1 VNGIHEVAGSI
12 LASSTKTTRKLRN
25 RLGRHRGRSLAFLTL
40 LSLGAGA
47 AAADPSGAAPPAARL
62 FFEAASQ
69 DEKVARPAI
78 EALSRSWRN
87 GYAGMVVDLA
97 RLFGGPRR
105 TVSSDVEAFG
115 GAVRDDGGPETA
127 PGSSSPPFSPP
138 SAPRL
143 MEPSAM
149 VRSRLIRLLEKQ
161 TGQRFGDDL
170 RAWRRWIWAQ
180 PYEPHPELLFFKAAL
195 YSNVDPRLAE
205 FFVPGSRSLIR
216 LDEVDWGGVKVN
228 GIPPLE
234 NPKRIPAA
242 EAKYLKDDHVV
253 FGVAL
258 NGEARAYPKRI
269 LAWHELALDTLGGT
283 ELAIVYCTLCGTV
296 IPYGSQVG
304 GQKRTFGT
312 SGLLYRSNKLLFDHE
327 SRSLWSTVE
336 GRPVIGPLAGSGLEL
351 TAYPVVTTTW
361 REWREAH
368 PETTVLDRNTGFER
382 DYSEGA
388 AYRGY
393 FATDTLMFEVPRT
406 DKRLKNK
413 AEVLTLL
420 TPHAVA
426 GSAPVEARRPLALSA
441 QFLRDHP
448 LHHQSFAGRELF
460 VLTTANGANRVYESA
475 GVRFV
480 RRAADGRL
488 VDSRGLPWRVSE
500 EALESESDGRRL
512 PRIPA
517 RRAFWFGWFAQFPET
532 ELVR

>member
-1 VNGIHEVAGSI
+1 M
-12 LASSTKTTRKLRN
+12 AS
-25 RLGRHRGRSLAFLTL
+25 LTL
-40 LSLGAGA
+40 LALCA
-47 AAADPSGAAPPAARL
+47 AAAAAEPSPAAAPDVRL
-62 FFEAASQ
+62 FFEAASR

-78 EALSRSWRN
+78 EALSRTWRD

-105 TVSSDVEAFG
+105 PTSSGVEPFEGAF
-115 GAVRDDGGPETA
+115 RDDAGAEATPSG
-127 PGSSSPPFSPP
+127 SSPPFSAP
-138 SAPRL
+138 SAPRP
-143 MEPSAM
+143 MEPSAI
-149 VRSRLIRLLEKQ
+149 VRSRLIRLLEKH
-161 TGQRFGDDL
+161 TDQRFGEDL
-170 RAWRRWIWAQ
+170 RAWRRWVWAQ

-195 YSNVDPRLAE
+195 YSNIDPRMAE

-312 SGLLYRSNKLLFDHE
+312 SGLLYRSNKLMFDHE
-327 SRSLWSTVE
+327 SLSLWSTTE
-336 GRPVIGPLAGSGLEL
+336 GRPVIGPLAGTGLEL

-388 AYRGY
+388 AYRDY
-393 FATDTLMFEVPRT
+393 FSTDALMFEVSRT

-420 TPHAVA
+420 LAPSSDS
-426 GSAPVEARRPLALSA
+426 GSASTEVRRPLALSA

-448 LHHQSFAGRELF
+448 LHHQSFAGRDLF

-480 RRAADGRL
+480 RRAPDGRL
-488 VDSRGLPWRVSE
+488 ADSNGVAWRVSE
-500 EALESESDGRRL
+500 ETLESEGDGRRL
-512 PRIPA
+512 PRVPA